1 MQLFFWMERIF
12 HFLLLCCNSHFYA
25 ARNEIRRVHK
35 NEQIDQNCAIDYW
48 IQLNGS
54 NKPTMDDKNLLRVKS
69 ILDFIQWYVG
79 YKMSSLISI
88 GRLCIIADWQKEERT
103 IYFRGQ
109 SFVSLPVP
117 LSSISAMITLSDELA
132 TCSFFSL
139 R

>member
-12 HFLLLCCNSHFYA
+12 HFLPLCCNSHFYA
-25 ARNEIRRVHK
+25 ARNEIRQVHK
-35 NEQIDQNCAIDYW
+35 NEQIDQNCAINYW

-54 NKPTMDDKNLLRVKS
+54 NKPTINNKNLLGVKS
-69 ILDFIQWYVG
+69 ILEFIHWYAR
-79 YKMSSLISI
+79 YKISSLISI

-117 LSSISAMITLSDELA
+117 LSSISAMITLSEELA